1 MQRSAPKRD
10 TLTAP
15 DGKINPARTQLLRSG
30 GEPAILPENC
40 IAMTTTRELAIPIPH
55 EEIAAF
61 CRKWGIKRL
70 SFFGSIVRDDFD
82 PERSDVDVLVELRP
96 DTKARG
102 LAYFGAE
109 IELSE
114 IFGRKV
120 DLLQATELSRW
131 MIKDVL
137 AEAIEE
143 YDEAS

>member
-1 MQRSAPKRD
+1 MA
-10 TLTAP
+10 
-15 DGKINPARTQLLRSG
+15 
-30 GEPAILPENC
+30 
-40 IAMTTTRELAIPIPH
+40 TTHELAIPIPH

-82 PERSDVDVLVELRP
+82 PKRSDVDVLVELRP

-102 LAYFGAE
+102 LAFFGAE

-114 IFGRKV
+114 ILGRKV
-120 DLLQATELSRW
+120 DLLQPTELSRW

>member
-1 MQRSAPKRD
+1 MQSSASKRD
-10 TLTAP
+10 TITAVEV
-15 DGKINPARTQLLRSG
+15 KINPARNAATAVRPRTCHPPVELH
-30 GEPAILPENC
+30 
-40 IAMTTTRELAIPIPH
+40 AMTTTRELAIPIPH

-70 SFFGSIVRDDFD
+70 SFFGSVVRDDFD
-82 PERSDVDVLVELRP
+82 PERSDVDVLVDLRP

-120 DLLQATELSRW
+120 DLLQPTELSRW

-137 AEAIEE
+137 SEAVEE
-143 YDEAS
+143 YVEAV